1 MKKNILFFLS
11 LALLAAC
18 SPRKKQQSTSVG
30 MKGFYSYYN
39 TLFNSKEALETEI
52 DARKE
57 GYQDNFFEKYIRLL
71 KTEENPLGVDIEADG
86 GIFSLGE
93 GPGVPGGPVESN
105 IGNINTATTL
115 QIAEAKALKAITK
128 YSVMKGGVEKNKKIF
143 DAHILLAQARL
154 MMDKPLAALD
164 AVNYLFA
171 NMSKDKDLPLAKIYQ
186 AQAYTK
192 LKDYYRADE
201 IFREVKNDKKL
212 KKGHAKLLS
221 VYYSELLLESGK
233 KEEAIQELEEAFQL
247 NKNRELRSRISF
259 LRGQILNEVGRP
271 EEARESFVT
280 AYKYSNDFQF
290 EVKSQIEIA
299 KTFNGNADDYEGA
312 KKYIEDISKKGTY
325 NSRKN
330 EFYYALGLMAN
341 KAGKKE
347 EAQEYFKQSLEGEA
361 SDPQIR
367 GQAYYE
373 IGQNYFDKNDYIGAG
388 AYYDSAI
395 SVMTYLPVKKKLE
408 STTTDIK
415 KVTNNYYL
423 IKKNDSIL
431 ALTKMSNEDKV
442 NFFSKKIADLKAKEE
457 KEELEKRRAERSK
470 GFDTGD
476 YNANSVFSGNSNNT
490 FQDFSEKGS
499 KGTFYF
505 SNTNTVSKGN
515 SEFKQVWGNRSL
527 GDNWRY
533 SQRVT
538 TIEDVR
544 NEAMGIQSAQ
554 NPRRFEPEF
563 YIEQIP
569 TDKEVLANLK
579 KDRDTA
585 SLGLGR
591 MYEAFFSKTPL
602 ATKTLYDL
610 VDNQPE
616 EEVELQALYT
626 IFMMNY
632 EKTPADAQRAK
643 DLIIQKFPYT
653 SYAEFVKNPRS
664 NNFSASTEEVENKY
678 KEAFAL
684 YNEDKF
690 AESSAVINAALEQ
703 YPKDALVPKFT
714 LLNAFNTG
722 KTAGKEIMIL
732 QLEQLALNYSKTM
745 EGAKAREMLNYL
757 KSDLT
762 MEMVDDQG
770 TQIKNNSSG
779 SLQQESKQSLQNIG
793 SGKPG
798 DIPINRGDV
807 GGGPIDDNPPSSPPS
822 QPIKPKKN

>member
-1 MKKNILFFLS
+1 
-11 LALLAAC
+11 
-18 SPRKKQQSTSVG
+18 
-30 MKGFYSYYN
+30 
-39 TLFNSKEALETEI
+39 
-52 DARKE
+52 
-57 GYQDNFFEKYIRLL
+57 
-71 KTEENPLGVDIEADG
+71 
-86 GIFSLGE
+86 
-93 GPGVPGGPVESN
+93 
-105 IGNINTATTL
+105 
-115 QIAEAKALKAITK
+115 
-128 YSVMKGGVEKNKKIF
+128 
-143 DAHILLAQARL
+143 
-154 MMDKPLAALD
+154 
-164 AVNYLFA
+164 
-171 NMSKDKDLPLAKIYQ
+171 
-186 AQAYTK
+186 
-192 LKDYYRADE
+192 
-201 IFREVKNDKKL
+201 
-212 KKGHAKLLS
+212 
-221 VYYSELLLESGK
+221 
-233 KEEAIQELEEAFQL
+233 
-247 NKNRELRSRISF
+247 
-259 LRGQILNEVGRP
+259 
-271 EEARESFVT
+271 
-280 AYKYSNDFQF
+280 
-290 EVKSQIEIA
+290 
-299 KTFNGNADDYEGA
+299 
-312 KKYIEDISKKGTY
+312 
-325 NSRKN
+325 
-330 EFYYALGLMAN
+330 
-341 KAGKKE
+341 
-347 EAQEYFKQSLEGEA
+347 
-361 SDPQIR
+361 
-367 GQAYYE
+367 
-373 IGQNYFDKNDYIGAG
+373 
-388 AYYDSAI
+388 
-395 SVMTYLPVKKKLE
+395 MTYLPVKKKLE

-591 MYEAFFSKTPL
+591 MYEAFFSKTHL

-770 TQIKNNSSG
+770 TQLPEQKTIPQKG
-779 SLQQESKQSLQNIG
+779 SPPNVPQNMGPG
-793 SGKPG
+793 SPFVIPG
-798 DIPINRGDV
+798 DGNTPVVEGVEPKPQN
-807 GGGPIDDNPPSSPPS
+807 
-822 QPIKPKKN
+822 PKKGKN